1 MARGTFH
8 IHPHLCLVVHR
19 ETDASTFQN
28 TQANTKLPERGSRL
42 EIFRPGTCYAQVPGR
57 SCRSLQRLC
66 GRQAALR
73 RAGAF
78 RVARAL
84 RAGLRRALPERLAVD
99 FFVARL
105 VAFFFAILAMSLL
118 SLFPGG
124 FSAQFESTITRA
136 RKGMGQ
142 SLTAR

>member
-1 MARGTFH
+1 MLGGFLRSLFQRVRVARGT
-8 IHPHLCLVVHR
+8 
-19 ETDASTFQN
+19 STFITIVPHRAPRNGRVHLSKYESQYGM
-28 TQANTKLPERGSRL
+28 PDHGSRP
-42 EIFRPGTCYAQVPGR
+42 ETPRPGACYAQMPGR
-57 SCRSLQRLC
+57 SRRSLQRLC

-118 SLFPGG
+118 SLSRWFFCP
-124 FSAQFESTITRA
+124 IRIDNY
-136 RKGMGQ
+136 
-142 SLTAR
+142 

>member
-1 MARGTFH
+1 M
-8 IHPHLCLVVHR
+8 
-19 ETDASTFQN
+19 DASTFQN
-28 TQANTKLPERGSRL
+28 TQANTKLRL
-42 EIFRPGTCYAQVPGR
+42 PAHVQKYFGR
-57 SCRSLQRLC
+57 APVMHRCPAEAVGACDVLC

-136 RKGMGQ
+136 RKDMGQ

>member
-1 MARGTFH
+1 M
-8 IHPHLCLVVHR
+8 HR
-19 ETDASTFQN
+19 CPAEAVG
-28 TQANTKLPERGSRL
+28 ACGL
-42 EIFRPGTCYAQVPGR
+42 
-57 SCRSLQRLC
+57 LC

-118 SLFPGG
+118 SLSFQVVFLPN
-124 FSAQFESTITRA
+124 SNRQLLEREKIWASR
-136 RKGMGQ
+136 
-142 SLTAR
+142 